1 MYRTNIQRIM
11 ESAGHVAQALYANE
25 INYAAIITAY
35 HHLANTLECTGRT
48 DEAAIVDQIISG
60 YQRLQ
65 QRHVSSSEPLTPPDD
80 ASRQHLTAHPPNH
93 NWHST

>member
-11 ESAGHVAQALYANE
+11 ESAAHVARAIYSNE
-25 INYAAIITAY
+25 MNYAEIITAY

-48 DEAAIVDQIISG
+48 DEAAIVDQIITG

-65 QRHVSSSEPLTPPDD
+65 QNHES
-80 ASRQHLTAHPPNH
+80 QPNYVG
-93 NWHST
+93 STLPKH

>member
-1 MYRTNIQRIM
+1 M
-11 ESAGHVAQALYANE
+11 ESAAQVAHALYSNE

-65 QRHVSSSEPLTPPDD
+65 QNHESQTHPLSSSEALTRPDD
-80 ASRQHLTAHPPNH
+80 ASRQHLTSHPPNH